1 MGNALDTYTW
11 EQIAQISAAGKGDDY
26 FDVGDRKGVLVNGI
40 VKVSDGKELGMVETV
55 TYVKIGSSGDFA
67 IAKKENATGVVFDG
81 TTYGLIGHDE
91 IQNAETVIVSEID
104 GGTAVSHQQSAIN
117 EMIQTILEG

>member
-1 MGNALDTYTW
+1 MY
-11 EQIAQISAAGKGDDY
+11 
-26 FDVGDRKGVLVNGI
+26 RI

-55 TYVKIGSSGDFA
+55 TYVKIGSGGDFA

-91 IQNAETVIVSEID
+91 IQDAETVIVSEVD

>member
-1 MGNALDTYTW
+1 MY
-11 EQIAQISAAGKGDDY
+11 
-26 FDVGDRKGVLVNGI
+26 RI

-81 TTYGLIGHDE
+81 TAYSLIGHDE
-91 IQNAETVIVSEID
+91 IEGAETVVVSEID
-104 GGTAVSHQQSAIN
+104 GGTAVSRQQSAIN

>member
-1 MGNALDTYTW
+1 M
-11 EQIAQISAAGKGDDY
+11 
-26 FDVGDRKGVLVNGI
+26 VGG
-40 VKVSDGKELGMVETV
+40 
-55 TYVKIGSSGDFA
+55 YCA
-67 IAKKENATGVVFDG
+67 
-81 TTYGLIGHDE
+81 YGLIGHDE

>member
-1 MGNALDTYTW
+1 MY
-11 EQIAQISAAGKGDDY
+11 
-26 FDVGDRKGVLVNGI
+26 RI

-91 IQNAETVIVSEID
+91 IQNAETVIVSEVD
-104 GGTAVSHQQSAIN
+104 GGMTVNSISNAVNILLGVN
-117 EMIQTILEG
+117 E